1 MITLGAA
8 RWDLLMS
15 FHETFENRM
24 ERSLSI
30 LGGFWRLAVVNT
42 LWAVV
47 CVQERRHISVH
58 NGMAVSMGSNRR
70 SCNYFVEE
78 REREREKERERERER
93 AEGQEEEEKRR
104 NGLNGVLFYRGVM
117 EISTDV
123 MPPLRLS
130 LRHCNISPFS
140 SLLPSMIS
148 SIFTRRTTQQ
158 TIFTSVITEHLGN
171 PLLYISF
178 SLKGSPSPLPL
189 PIP

>member
-1 MITLGAA
+1 
-8 RWDLLMS
+8 
-15 FHETFENRM
+15 
-24 ERSLSI
+24 
-30 LGGFWRLAVVNT
+30 
-42 LWAVV
+42 V
-47 CVQERRHISVH
+47 CVQERRHINVH

-78 REREREKERERERER
+78 RERERKRKRERERKQG
-93 AEGQEEEEKRR
+93 GQEEEEERR